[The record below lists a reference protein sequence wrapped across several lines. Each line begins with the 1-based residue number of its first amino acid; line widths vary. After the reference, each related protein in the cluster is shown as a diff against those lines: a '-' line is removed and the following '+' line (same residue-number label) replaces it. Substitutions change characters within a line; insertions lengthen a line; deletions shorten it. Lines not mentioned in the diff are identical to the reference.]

1 MWLRAIGLPVT
12 EEHLCVISKWYPNN
26 SRQVPPIRVMWACFW
41 EGWATVYH
49 SVQIKLDREGPN
61 GMPFFVVHIRE
72 LLWTYTEIVATV
84 ALSALLVICFR

>member
-1 MWLRAIGLPVT
+1 M
-12 EEHLCVISKWYPNN
+12 
-26 SRQVPPIRVMWACFW
+26 
-41 EGWATVYH
+41 YH